1 MTLHQL
7 VAGFRDGD
15 AISNEAVRIRK
26 LCEAHGAKSE
36 IWAPRETT
44 ASDSQAEVSDVSA
57 LAGRVR
63 PDDVA
68 LLHLSVGSRC
78 NSVFPALPCRR
89 AILYHN
95 VTPAGFFERLDP
107 SAAAILEEGR
117 RQVAALR
124 GAAHGTW
131 ADSEFNASELR
142 AAGYENPKVLP
153 LMMDVLGPQGG
164 PADGGMLAKLS
175 EPGRTNLLFVG
186 RVVPNKRHDKL
197 LLVFNAYRKRVDPAA
212 RLVVAGGASSP
223 AYMALLM
230 GMAKNLQIADSVI
243 FTEFL
248 TDAELRAC
256 YATASAF
263 VCVSDHEGFCA
274 PLLEAM
280 AWRVPLFAVANAAVP
295 ETTAGAGVLFAPE
308 TGPETI
314 AETMGRVLHDGALRE
329 AVLRRQDA
337 RLAGFRARDEWAD
350 LQPVLH
356 V

>member
-36 IWAPRETT
+36 IWVPREMT
-44 ASDSQAEVSDVSA
+44 APGTERTVSDLPG

-78 NSVFPALPCRR
+78 NALFPSLPCRR

-95 VTPAGFFERLDP
+95 VTPAKFFERLDP
-107 SAAAILEEGR
+107 STAAILEEGR
-117 RQVAALR
+117 RQVAALKN
-124 GAAHGTW
+124 AAHGAW
-131 ADSEFNASELR
+131 ADSAFNASELR
-142 AAGYENPKVLP
+142 EAGYENPKVLP
-153 LMMDVLGPQGG
+153 LMLDVLGPQGG
-164 PADGGMLAKLS
+164 GTDGDMLAKLAA
-175 EPGRTNLLFVG
+175 PGRTNVLFVG
-186 RVVPNKRHDKL
+186 RIVPNKRHDRL
-197 LLVFNAYRKRVDPAA
+197 LLVFNAYRKRVDPSA

-230 GMAKNLQIADSVI
+230 GMVKNLQLSDSVL
-243 FTEFL
+243 FTDFL
-248 TDAELRAC
+248 SDAELRAC
-256 YATASAF
+256 YAAASAF

-295 ETTAGAGVLFAPE
+295 ETAGGAGVLFAPDAA
-308 TGPETI
+308 PETI
-314 AETMGRVLHDGALRE
+314 AETMGRILHDGALRE
-329 AVLRRQDA
+329 AVLCRQDA